1 MTRSK
6 KYSLK
11 ELIAQFD
18 PDAPIPEELREWD
31 RAPAV
36 GLEKDASRL
45 RDIRHQSSES
55 GGTGSSGKP

>member
-11 ELIAQFD
+11 ELIAQCD
-18 PDAPIPEELREWD
+18 PVAPIPEELREWD

-36 GLEKDASRL
+36 GLEKDVCRS
-45 RDIRHQSSES
+45 RDIRRQSSES
-55 GGTGSSGKP
+55 GDAGSFGRP